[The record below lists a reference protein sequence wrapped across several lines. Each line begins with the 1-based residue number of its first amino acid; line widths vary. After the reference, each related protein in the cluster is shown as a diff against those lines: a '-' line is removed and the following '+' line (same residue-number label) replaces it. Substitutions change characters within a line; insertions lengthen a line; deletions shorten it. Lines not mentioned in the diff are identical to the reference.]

1 MDSRYFFMDVILSSL
16 RGWFQPFFEG
26 MGGNC
31 GNMGAG
37 CPCRGEHGSPVG
49 VSLLRHFVPPP
60 LKRRLSQIVSSLE
73 EMPDRAE
80 ESARA
85 NMIRPLVCHSSG
97 TSCHL
102 LYKRRLSQ
110 IVSSLEEMPGR
121 AEESARA
128 NMIRPY
134 GGTGIL
140 HILYGFRFV
149 IPCRDRCPHLSAV
162 TSHPFHTRRDK
173 RRTLCFTSTP
183 AQTTL

>member
-1 MDSRYFFMDVILSSL
+1 MEIVEIWVRDV
-16 RGWFQPFFEG
+16 
-26 MGGNC
+26 
-31 GNMGAG
+31 
-37 CPCRGEHGSPVG
+37 PVG
-49 VSLLRHFVPPP
+49 ANMVCPLVCHSSGTSCHLLY
-60 LKRRLSQIVSSLE
+60 KRRLSQIVSSLE
-73 EMPDRAE
+73 EMPGRAE

-128 NMIRPY
+128 NTVRPY
-134 GGTGIL
+134 GGIGIL
-140 HILYGFRFV
+140 HILHGFRFT

-162 TSHPFHTRRDK
+162 TSYPFHTRRDK
-173 RRTLCFTSTP
+173 RRTLFYFDSSADHSVISP
-183 AQTTL
+183 V